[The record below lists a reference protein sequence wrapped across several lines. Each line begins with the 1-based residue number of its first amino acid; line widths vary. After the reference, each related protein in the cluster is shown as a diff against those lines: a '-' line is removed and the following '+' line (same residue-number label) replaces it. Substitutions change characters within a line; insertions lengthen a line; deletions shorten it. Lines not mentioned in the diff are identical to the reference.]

1 MKCAQNLSPHTGCPW
16 FDSQSI
22 MGDFPPTSV
31 TQIPKI
37 GHDIFPKLWK
47 NRNISP
53 GEEEEEEE
61 DEEEEGRRRK
71 RKRRRMRK
79 RRGGKGG

>member
-47 NRNISP
+47 NRHISP
-53 GEEEEEEE
+53 GEEEE